1 MTRTMHSSSKKHRGS
16 CCGAAGFSMTELVI
30 VISILGVLA
39 TIAVNT
45 FPSLLESSKVVVASD
60 RVESLNRALHTFAQQ
75 NYEMVFNRMDSS
87 GADEM
92 VVLRTIQ
99 YRNPDIDRAK
109 VGSPYFDPRYNPVV
123 SSNAT
128 DYRIRWFGRGYE
140 LLGPGTAGT
149 GIKMNFDGTDFT
161 TAFVFPPNFQMA
173 GR

>member
-1 MTRTMHSSSKKHRGS
+1 MTRTLHSSTKADGS
-16 CCGAAGFSMTELVI
+16 STYGAAGFSMTELVI

-39 TIAVNT
+39 TIAVST
-45 FPSLLESSKVVVASD
+45 FPSLLESSKVVVASE

-75 NYEMVFNRMDSS
+75 NYEMVFNRMDTS

-99 YRNPDIDRAK
+99 YRNTDIDRAK
-109 VGSPYFDPRYNPVV
+109 IGSPYFDPRYNPIL

-140 LLGPGTAGT
+140 LLRPGASGT
-149 GIKMNFDGTDFT
+149 GIKMNSDGTDFT

>member
-1 MTRTMHSSSKKHRGS
+1 
-16 CCGAAGFSMTELVI
+16 MTELVI
-30 VISILGVLA
+30 VVSILGVLA
-39 TIAVNT
+39 TITVST
-45 FPSLLESSKVVVASD
+45 FPSLLESSKVAVATE
-60 RVESLNRALHTFAQQ
+60 RVECLNRALHTFAQQ

-123 SSNAT
+123 VSTISE
-128 DYRIRWFGRGYE
+128 YRIRWFGRGYE
-140 LLGPGTAGT
+140 LLRPGTAGT
-149 GIKMNFDGTDFT
+149 GIQMNFDGTDFT

>member
-1 MTRTMHSSSKKHRGS
+1 MTRTMHSSSKNHSGS
-16 CCGAAGFSMTELVI
+16 SSGAAGFSMTELVI

-39 TIAVNT
+39 TIAVST
-45 FPSLLESSKVVVASD
+45 YPSLLESSKVAIASE
-60 RVESLNRALHTFAQQ
+60 RVECLNRALHTFAQQ

-99 YRNPDIDRAK
+99 YRNADIDRAK

-140 LLGPGTAGT
+140 LLAPGSSGT